1 MTFFNR
7 KEEVLEVQ
15 LTPHGRYLLS
25 LGEWQPVYYAF
36 FDDDVVY
43 DSNYIGFS
51 ESQNNTESRIKETP
65 RPHCQAT
72 FRDVEDHINSTYK
85 TGGKNLQNYFERE
98 YSLSSELGI
107 ADYYSNSSPAWDIDT
122 LKGEISSSV
131 ATYSGSGPNY
141 AIPQINMKNL
151 KYKKIVGPIG
161 SVLGP
166 EPIVDGED
174 YLRDLN
180 EYEFTYV
187 DIRKDFVLLE
197 LDEAN
202 TVFQKENFEVELFLI
217 EDETEGATTTEVLV
231 PLKFSGADAAAD
243 SSTEFIDYFFDI
255 SADMEINEDILCK
268 YKGVDTSK
276 GIFLQRAFECAPGPN
291 LASTDQYQSD
301 VSDPGEV
308 CD

>member
-1 MTFFNR
+1 M
-7 KEEVLEVQ
+7 
-15 LTPHGRYLLS
+15 
-25 LGEWQPVYYAF
+25 
-36 FDDDVVY
+36 
-43 DSNYIGFS
+43 
-51 ESQNNTESRIKETP
+51 
-65 RPHCQAT
+65 
-72 FRDVEDHINSTYK
+72 
-85 TGGKNLQNYFERE
+85 
-98 YSLSSELGI
+98 
-107 ADYYSNSSPAWDIDT
+107 
-122 LKGEISSSV
+122 
-131 ATYSGSGPNY
+131 
-141 AIPQINMKNL
+141 
-151 KYKKIVGPIG
+151 
-161 SVLGP
+161 
-166 EPIVDGED
+166 
-174 YLRDLN
+174 
-180 EYEFTYV
+180 
-187 DIRKDFVLLE
+187 E